1 MESTDSKLHF
11 PDLNSIFIAY
21 RDETSGSANLAYI
34 KLDST
39 INTSNAA
46 LVYSKQTSL
55 VISGKS
61 STTINGDE
69 LYYSF
74 QTLLGNVELLR
85 INFTD
90 GSVMNLYHMNQN
102 LANMHFQVINSK
114 LYGYY
119 TTCCTKFWR
128 FYYDNINFPTST

>member
-1 MESTDSKLHF
+1 M
-11 PDLNSIFIAY
+11 NSIFIAY
-21 RDETSGSANLAYI
+21 RDDTSGSGTLAYL
-34 KLDST
+34 KLDSS
-39 INTSNAA
+39 INTNPSA
-46 LVYSKQTSL
+46 LIYSKQT
-55 VISGKS
+55 
-61 STTINGDE
+61 
-69 LYYSF
+69 
-74 QTLLGNVELLR
+74 TLKVPGTCNIANDVEEIYFSYQSQLGSVDLLR

-90 GSVMNLYHMNQN
+90 GSVIKLYHMNQN